1 MYDIQ
6 MSRSPAAGADPQPR
20 AALPRRHTVGAWLVR
35 TVAGLAA
42 AIAREMRVRRA
53 MRDLAMMD
61 EHMLRDIG
69 ITRAEIGHATRFGRR
84 H

>member
-6 MSRSPAAGADPQPR
+6 MSRSPAVGAGSPPR
-20 AALPRRHTVGAWLVR
+20 TALPRRHAVGAWLVR
-35 TVAGLAA
+35 AVTGLAA
-42 AIAREMRVRRA
+42 AIAREVRVRRA

-69 ITRAEIGHATRFGRR
+69 LTRAEIGHATRFGRR
-84 H
+84 R